1 MLEGLQA
8 TSSQLWV
15 HSARTPIPTQ
25 SPGPRKGADERE
37 GEMGGCEAFLRC
49 FESVLNPEREGRN
62 LKGNREI
69 KVTNIYCIT
78 FSAFFF

>member
-1 MLEGLQA
+1 
-8 TSSQLWV
+8 
-15 HSARTPIPTQ
+15 
-25 SPGPRKGADERE
+25 
-37 GEMGGCEAFLRC
+37 MGGCEAFLRC